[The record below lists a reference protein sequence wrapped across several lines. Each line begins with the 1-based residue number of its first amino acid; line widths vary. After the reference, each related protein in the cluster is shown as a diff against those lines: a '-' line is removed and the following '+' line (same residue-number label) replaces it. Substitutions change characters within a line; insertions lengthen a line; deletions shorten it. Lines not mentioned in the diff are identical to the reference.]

1 MLLVLTYH
9 RIVKNLCEING
20 FFDVCAGELET
31 HVQAALQI
39 WGGAATRA
47 DLQNEQRDGGSSRT
61 GFLVTFDDGTADHY
75 FTAAPL
81 LEHHGL
87 HGVFFVNTARLGAD
101 GYLTLAQCRELQAR
115 GHAIESHAHQH
126 KPLVGLP
133 EEQLRSQLAESRQR
147 LCESGLG
154 QWGLFAPPGGLYDGA
169 VVQAAKTCGY
179 RSLRTVNWGYNKR
192 MNPFAVES
200 IIINRRTAGV
210 WFKLMATPNAEAAK
224 KAVFRAKQ
232 TVKNGLP
239 SVYSFLRSLRLP

>member
-9 RIVKNLCEING
+9 RIVKNPGDING
-20 FFDVCAGELET
+20 FFDVCAGEIEAHL
-31 HVQAALQI
+31 QAALQI
-39 WGGAATRA
+39 WGRAATPA
-47 DLQNEQRDGGSSRT
+47 DIQNEKRQGDSSRT

-81 LEHHGL
+81 LERHGL

-101 GYLTLAQCRELQAR
+101 GYLTLEQCRELQAR

-133 EEQLRSQLAESRQR
+133 EDQLRSQLTESRQR
-147 LCESGLG
+147 LCDNGLG
-154 QWGLFAPPGGLYDGA
+154 QWNLFAPPGGIYDAA

-179 RSLRTVNWGYNKR
+179 RSLRTIDWGYNRKL
-192 MNPFAVES
+192 NPFAVES
-200 IIINRRTAGV
+200 IIINRRLAGR
-210 WFKLMATPNAEAAK
+210 WFRLMALPNAEAAK
-224 KAVFRAKQ
+224 KTAYRVKQ

-239 SVYSFLRSLRLP
+239 SVYSFLKRLR

>member
-9 RIVKNLCEING
+9 RMVKNPGEING
-20 FFDVCAGELET
+20 FFDVCAGELEA
-31 HVQAALQI
+31 HVQAALEI
-39 WGGAATRA
+39 WGKAATPA
-47 DLQNEQRDGGSSRT
+47 DLQQEQRESSSART

-81 LEHHGL
+81 LERHGL
-87 HGVFFVNTARLGAD
+87 HGIFFVNTTRLGAD

-133 EEQLRSQLAESRQR
+133 EDQLQSQLAESRQR
-147 LCESGLG
+147 LRENGLG
-154 QWGLFAPPGGLYDGA
+154 EWGLFAPPGGLYDAA
-169 VVQAAKTCGY
+169 VIQAAKTCGY

-192 MNPFAVES
+192 LEPFAVES
-200 IIINRRTAGV
+200 IIINRRLSGR
-210 WFKLMATPNAEAAK
+210 WFKLMATPHAEAAK
-224 KAVFRAKQ
+224 KTVFRIKQ

-239 SVYSFLRSLRLP
+239 VVYSFFR